1 MQRRDDH
8 EKSVQAD
15 LRIKTIKVQV
25 EKIHKELG
33 DAEISIKCKQN
44 EIDTLNFKR
53 EAINRE
59 TEELKNKLD
68 EQTEENS
75 LIQSDVELLRRENA
89 LFLEEYSFKMEQE
102 IRLQDDEISSK
113 ERQLN

>member
-44 EIDTLNFKR
+44 EIDT
-53 EAINRE
+53 
-59 TEELKNKLD
+59 
-68 EQTEENS
+68 
-75 LIQSDVELLRRENA
+75 
-89 LFLEEYSFKMEQE
+89 
-102 IRLQDDEISSK
+102 
-113 ERQLN
+113 